1 MNIDKNPRLQQTVP
15 IILSVIIL
23 SILIAALYVLIGT
36 LNNFTAEKLSTQI
49 LLIDVL
55 VGITIYLKTAIDFG
69 IFMGRLMESNPG
81 WKNRIAIEAGTALG
95 NFLGTAAI
103 LTIWVFAKDITF
115 LLAFMIFL
123 ASLVLLELAQAGVV
137 HFSQWKTKGRVYKT
151 MHDIVAVPLGSTTK
165 VIGPLLSPLIP
176 NMEQRLKGV
185 AFTTWRG
192 LLYFSFTVPFILG
205 LDDFAGYV
213 PLFNVIRIFSF
224 AVGVLAAH
232 TILNIAL
239 FANPAL
245 TTRAVKNPWVSWI
258 GTIAFIAIAIFGF
271 VEIFHIFEAGL

>member
-1 MNIDKNPRLQQTVP
+1 MALDSIDKNPRLQQTVP
-15 IILSVIIL
+15 IVLSVIIL
-23 SILIAALYVLIGT
+23 SILVAALYVLISS

-81 WKNRIAIEAGTALG
+81 WKNRIAIDAGTALG

-137 HFSQWKTKGRVYKT
+137 HFSQWKTKGRVHKAL
-151 MHDIVAVPLGSTTK
+151 HDMAAVPLSLVTRIT
-165 VIGPLLSPLIP
+165 GPLLSPLIP
-176 NMEQRLKGV
+176 NMEQRLRGV

-224 AVGVLAAH
+224 AIGVLTAH

-239 FANPAL
+239 FANPTL
-245 TTRAVKNPWVSWI
+245 TTKAVKNPWV
-258 GTIAFIAIAIFGF
+258 
-271 VEIFHIFEAGL
+271 